1 MKCLSLFKCA
11 LLEYRKTSINVTD
24 TLSSHKHLTFSTTLG
39 QAFKKLTLNDFSN
52 NWFKIK
58 KRWVYLSW
66 KLSTVVNSLNFIK
79 LI

>member
-39 QAFKKLTLNDFSN
+39 QAFKKIDTQ
-52 NWFKIK
+52 WFLK
-58 KRWVYLSW
+58 
-66 KLSTVVNSLNFIK
+66 
-79 LI
+79 

>member
-52 NWFKIK
+52 NGFKIK
-58 KRWVYLSW
+58 KRYEYICLE
-66 KLSTVVNSLNFIK
+66 N
-79 LI
+79 

>member
-58 KRWVYLSW
+58 KDEYICLE
-66 KLSTVVNSLNFIK
+66 N
-79 LI
+79 